1 MWQKRGMILL
11 SVLSPMKYHQTNGS
25 SVLQTMRSYEGMVVR
40 FFSLKPWLSLFSG
53 HISRQVIASLFW
65 HYQMIF
71 EVKWKHFDNDY
82 KLCVTS
88 FSYTSFLVWN
98 FKSIHN
104 FRILVHSSSLS
115 LRFSNSPPMVQWH
128 QRKINW
134 IVKHTSQAKKI
145 DTTA

>member
-1 MWQKRGMILL
+1 
-11 SVLSPMKYHQTNGS
+11 MKHHQTNGS

-82 KLCVTS
+82 KLCVTKLEGEGEGEGGWGES
-88 FSYTSFLVWN
+88 EGDGKLYRRN
-98 FKSIHN
+98 C
-104 FRILVHSSSLS
+104 
-115 LRFSNSPPMVQWH
+115 
-128 QRKINW
+128 
-134 IVKHTSQAKKI
+134 
-145 DTTA
+145 